1 MFSDFEELV
10 VAKCAKIINII
21 IYYFFIF
28 LSHGF
33 GFKITDPISD
43 KPQNQYYSFR
53 NNQGKEK

>member
-1 MFSDFEELV
+1 MIYKNVLKLS
-10 VAKCAKIINII
+10 NII

-33 GFKITDPISD
+33 GFKMADPISD

-53 NNQGKEK
+53 NNQGKET

>member
-1 MFSDFEELV
+1 VLILS
-10 VAKCAKIINII
+10 NII

-33 GFKITDPISD
+33 GFKMADPISD

-53 NNQGKEK
+53 NNQGKET